1 MIMSVFS
8 SRAASIVL
16 VALLFSALLAAAGL
30 GGWRAASILQ
40 AMIEDRVEAAE
51 TARDAHWQSAIDAAN
66 AAAAQNIIAQ
76 LRASVAADL
85 AAREEIQRLKSE
97 VSQLE
102 TQNEELPDSDGSGIG
117 ADRSRLLNQPY
128 YGTKAGGAH

>member
-1 MIMSVFS
+1 MISSFLS
-8 SRAASIVL
+8 SRAAPIVL
-16 VALLFSALLAAAGL
+16 VALLFAVLLACAGL
-30 GGWRAASILQ
+30 GGWRTVSIIQ
-40 AMIEDRVEAAE
+40 TMIEDRVSAAE
-51 TARDAHWQSAIDAAN
+51 TARDAHWQSAIDKAN

-76 LRASVAADL
+76 MRASVAADL

-102 TQNEELPDSDGSGIG
+102 TKNEELPDSDGSGIG

-128 YGTKAGGAH
+128 YGTNTDGAH